1 MLISCPKCHS
11 IYEIPDDLI
20 GKTGRN
26 FRCQACANVWHA
38 MRSDALGYEEEKE
51 SEPFIEPI
59 PVSEPPARPWPSE
72 KRNSL
77 CLPTPSRGRK
87 RPRHLKSSLRKAT
100 LLLLPR

>member
-38 MRSDALGYEEEKE
+38 MRSDALGYEL
-51 SEPFIEPI
+51 
-59 PVSEPPARPWPSE
+59 
-72 KRNSL
+72 SL
-77 CLPTPSRGRK
+77 I
-87 RPRHLKSSLRKAT
+87 HI
-100 LLLLPR
+100 

>member
-59 PVSEPPARPWPSE
+59 PVSDCLLYTSPSP
-72 KRNSL
+72 RD
-77 CLPTPSRGRK
+77 RG
-87 RPRHLKSSLRKAT
+87 
-100 LLLLPR
+100 

>member
-59 PVSEPPARPWPSE
+59 PVSEPPLAV
-72 KRNSL
+72 
-77 CLPTPSRGRK
+77 RK
-87 RPRHLKSSLRKAT
+87 RGIHCACRHQVGEENALVV
-100 LLLLPR
+100 